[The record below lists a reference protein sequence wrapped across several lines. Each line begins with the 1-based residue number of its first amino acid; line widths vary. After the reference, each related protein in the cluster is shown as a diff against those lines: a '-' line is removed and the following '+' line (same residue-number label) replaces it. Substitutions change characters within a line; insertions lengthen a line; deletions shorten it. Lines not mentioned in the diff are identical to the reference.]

1 MAVVE
6 LRKCLITLVALYVF
20 AVLFALVA
28 SVPMIMHVYPQ
39 SECLL
44 FSSENNSKLYYGHW
58 ASCNIVGYVFLFVA
72 AGAVYLIARA
82 WMELRR
88 MKGHHPEGPY
98 VEEKI
103 PSHILTVHVA
113 VSCLALLLTVVT
125 TAGYVSACNNLHSGV
140 RNQVR
145 NKLNID
151 PYNTRGE
158 EIKTKFEDDYKFH
171 RYTNRYGNA
180 FGSEFYTIRIT
191 CRSILTDPEIHQK
204 LHDSHNEL
212 HSRYYG
218 YWYGQD
224 LFAYDSQYEASK
236 TNSMVE
242 ATLAGS
248 WLCVIFWLGG
258 LVLIVVQKYVI
269 RQQKI
274 EQDRISVHSAMMG
287 SMAYPANGSQMGTMP
302 YDGSVMSGSMR
313 GSMRGSSFQR
323 GGSMRGSDRSMTMG
337 GRSAA
342 KRDIDDLALSNIL
355 PGGTINRSMPSTPR
369 MAHNANQFLPSH
381 NNGHS
386 LQMQQQQPQL
396 SLASSRET
404 GYISDNQSGF
414 HNNQPFLQHAPRP
427 GGGYRSDD
435 HETEIF

>member
-6 LRKCLITLVALYVF
+6 LRKCLITLIILYVL

-44 FSSENNSKLYYGHW
+44 FSSENSSKLYYGHW

-72 AGAVYLIARA
+72 AGAVYLIVRA
-82 WMELRR
+82 WMELRK
-88 MKGHHPEGPY
+88 MHGHHPEGPY

-103 PSHILTVHVA
+103 PSHIMTAHVA
-113 VSCLALLLTVVT
+113 VSCLALLLTVIT

-140 RNQVR
+140 RNQVTS
-145 NKLNID
+145 KLNID
-151 PYNTRGE
+151 PYSTRGE

-180 FGSEFYTIRIT
+180 FGGEFYQLRIT

-248 WLCVIFWLGG
+248 WLCVTFWLGG
-258 LVLIVVQKYVI
+258 LILIVVQKYVI
-269 RQQKI
+269 RQQKM

-287 SMAYPANGSQMGTMP
+287 SMTTPGMMSSGMSSMP
-302 YDGSVMSGSMR
+302 HDGSVMSGSMR
-313 GSMRGSSFQR
+313 GSHFQR
-323 GGSMRGSDRSMTMG
+323 GGSIRGSDRSM
-337 GRSAA
+337 RS

-355 PGGTINRSMPSTPR
+355 PGGTMNRSTPSTPK
-369 MAHNANQFLPSH
+369 MAHHSGGYGRKDMDDMMINTFI
-381 NNGHS
+381 NGHS
-386 LQMQQQQPQL
+386 LQLQPQP

-404 GYISDNQSGF
+404 GYISDNQSGI

-427 GGGYRSDD
+427 GGAGGYRSDD